1 MSKLAGMSKPYD
13 LNYFN
18 HWYRNPATRVVN
30 RAALARRVS
39 LAVGLAEFALQRP
52 VRSVLDIGC
61 GEGAWRSQ
69 ILKLRPKASYLGL
82 DSSEYAI
89 ARYGKTRNLA
99 YARFAELDT
108 LRPGPPAD
116 LLVCADVMH
125 YVPAQQ
131 LQRGIRGF
139 DELCRGIA
147 YLECFCKPD
156 QIEGDTEGFIPRHP
170 DFYRRL
176 IEAQGFKPFGPF
188 TWLSPVL
195 VDEMTALALPR
206 LATTS

>member
-1 MSKLAGMSKPYD
+1 MSKTYD

-18 HWYRNPATRVVN
+18 RWYRNPKTRVAN

-39 LAVGLAEFALQRP
+39 LAMGLAEFALQRT

-61 GEGAWRSQ
+61 GEGAWRSPV
-69 ILKLRPKASYLGL
+69 LEHRPKASYLGL

-89 ARYGKTRNLA
+89 ARYGKSRNLA
-99 YARFAELDT
+99 YARFADLET
-108 LRPGPPAD
+108 LRPGPPVD

-125 YVPAQQ
+125 YVPPQQ

-139 DELCRGIA
+139 AELCRGVA
-147 YLECFCKPD
+147 YLECFCRPD
-156 QIEGDTEGFIPRHP
+156 QIEGDTKGFIARHP
-170 DFYRRL
+170 NVYRRL
-176 IEAQGFKPFGPF
+176 LEAQGFQPFGPF
-188 TWLSPVL
+188 TWLSPAL

-206 LATTS
+206 LATNSCTQAT